1 MQELLKKHNCSEIF
15 YKRYIEENAKQR
27 LGMEMQKFLLFKVG
41 KFINP
46 MKKNEVLKQY
56 IDDELD
62 NFYNKDVLNI
72 PQIEFCIT
80 TKCTLKCKDCC
91 ALIPKFNSS
100 CHIDMSFDDFKLYL
114 DKLLNVVDMI
124 RYFVILG
131 GETLINPDLAKM
143 VDYACKQEK
152 IFIVQLITNGTMK
165 FNDELLKTLKEN
177 NKKAYVYI
185 SNYSGNENLKPILK
199 HDEIKNILKEND
211 IKLQIADNKEWVTEK
226 EFSLSKSRK
235 EDTKQK
241 IQECFRTQCN
251 QVLNGYIDICSK
263 AATARELKLLELKD
277 SVDIMN
283 SKNLKNDLINFYQ
296 KEIIDACEYCI
307 LSNEKIQ
314 PALQQN

>member
-1 MQELLKKHNCSEIF
+1 M
-15 YKRYIEENAKQR
+15 
-27 LGMEMQKFLLFKVG
+27 
-41 KFINP
+41 
-46 MKKNEVLKQY
+46 
-56 IDDELD
+56 
-62 NFYNKDVLNI
+62 
-72 PQIEFCIT
+72 
-80 TKCTLKCKDCC
+80 
-91 ALIPKFNSS
+91 
-100 CHIDMSFDDFKLYL
+100 
-114 DKLLNVVDMI
+114 
-124 RYFVILG
+124 
-131 GETLINPDLAKM
+131 
-143 VDYACKQEK
+143 
-152 IFIVQLITNGTMK
+152 MK
-165 FNDELLKTLKEN
+165 F
-177 NKKAYVYI
+177 
-185 SNYSGNENLKPILK
+185 
-199 HDEIKNILKEND
+199 KNILKEND